1 MTQGKREHIESRRH
15 QHEGE
20 MICEQ
25 VVFCSEPG
33 CKGEHVIRQNGKSR
47 PPNVVYNMARRA
59 GWKIDTKKGKHV
71 CPDHQTKRTK
81 PVSTKTT
88 TAKKPS
94 EPTKSDLRAIFRSID
109 GHYDD
114 SIPGYAEGATDQ
126 GIAQTLKCPIQWVQ
140 QVREEHFGAAGPD
153 PRIAKLEAQ
162 YAELTKRFSDI
173 ADRGM
178 KLAAEAE
185 AAQND
190 LKATASILKS
200 MNGGVA

>member
-59 GWKIDTKKGKHV
+59 GWKIDAKKGNHV
-71 CPDHQTKRTK
+71 CPDHGSKRTK
-81 PVSTKTT
+81 AMPKTT
-88 TAKKPS
+88 TVKKPTN
-94 EPTKSDLRAIFRSID
+94 PTKADLRTVFRQID
-109 GHYDD
+109 EAYDD
-114 SIPGYAEGATDQ
+114 SIPGYAEGTTDL
-126 GIAQTLKCPIQWVQ
+126 GIAQKLKCPIQWVQ
-140 QVREEHFGAAGPD
+140 QVREEHFGVAGPD
-153 PRIAKLEAQ
+153 PRIAQLQERYTELE
-162 YAELTKRFSDI
+162 KRFVDM
-173 ADRGM
+173 ADRSM